1 MSVGVHPRLLV
12 RLYPSRWRRRYEDE
26 FGAVLDEERWSA
38 RLVLDVVTG
47 ALAARLDPYPAA
59 PLEERAMTSRRIDNA
74 AAFAA
79 TLLVLPAVV
88 LLASA
93 MIRLMQPVQLEPA
106 HAADV
111 IFSWFVSMNAGP
123 LVLGVA
129 PVLALVLGVF
139 AIWRRLSSD
148 QDLRADSRLF
158 VDVSVRLLR
167 RPAVVA
173 GALATVASL
182 AVLVFAI
189 DHAIAG

>member
-1 MSVGVHPRLLV
+1 MSAGMHPRLLI

-26 FGAVLDEERWSA
+26 FGELLEQERWSA
-38 RLVLDVVTG
+38 RLVLDVVG
-47 ALAARLDPYPAA
+47 SALAARLDPYPDEI
-59 PLEERAMTSRRIDNA
+59 PEEHAMTSRRIDTV

-93 MIRLMQPVQLEPA
+93 MIRLMQPVQYQPA

-111 IFSWFVSMNAGP
+111 IFNWFVSINAGP

-129 PVLALVLGVF
+129 PVLALGLG
-139 AIWRRLSSD
+139 ALALWRRLSSD
-148 QDLRADSRLF
+148 PDLRTDGRLF

-173 GALATVASL
+173 GALAIIASL
-182 AVLVFAI
+182 AILVFAI